1 MDPAARNPDC
11 CSVPGWAG
19 SVGKKV
25 ESEMI
30 CGWILFLA
38 IFNWFVNSPNL
49 LPVICLLSTKAD
61 QNDSESSLHPWWPCW
76 YPEVGLTRSYSLLAS
91 DFLQIFLF
99 LLCDCPACPTKH
111 HENWLNLS
119 SCCPLPV
126 CGLTLISPLFHGLRW
141 NCCLMTGHLLVRK
154 QRSKPD
160 SAFDMAK
167 HSPQTRKETHC
178 AHHLLLENKYHLLH
192 EEWFRINII
201 TAVKMYELKQG

>member
-1 MDPAARNPDC
+1 
-11 CSVPGWAG
+11 
-19 SVGKKV
+19 
-25 ESEMI
+25 MI
-30 CGWILFLA
+30 CGWILSLT

-61 QNDSESSLHPWWPCW
+61 QNDSQSSLHPWWPCW

-91 DFLQIFLF
+91 DFPQIFLF

-141 NCCLMTGHLLVRK
+141 SCCLMTGHLLVRK
-154 QRSKPD
+154 QRSKPPVPLTWQCTHH
-160 SAFDMAK
+160 K
-167 HSPQTRKETHC
+167 HGKTARDTLCTSPIVREQIPSTAWRMTQDQ
-178 AHHLLLENKYHLLH
+178 YH
-192 EEWFRINII
+192 
-201 TAVKMYELKQG
+201 